1 MFDISF
7 KNQVENDE
15 IDKNVDNIF
24 KIVHISPFNVSI
36 QALALLSQV
45 KDSRE
50 DIEDR
55 FYSAFYRRIFHLEWR
70 NTSKQTY
77 FLKLLYESM
86 SKDQSINRK
95 KAFVKRILQICF
107 SQNVSF
113 VTASLMIVSEL
124 MSEKK
129 EDLMQLD
136 HAILVKNGLL
146 NSNGSKFNDQEDDD
160 DEDENFVDEKTSD
173 EEEKKQIEPKNKKK
187 ESKENKKMSWIH
199 KNNVVFKRHTSY
211 DFNERNPMYAGA
223 EKTLTYELL
232 ALSRHY
238 HPTVAL
244 FATKL
249 LNVNHFFIVSYVFL

>member
-1 MFDISF
+1 M
-7 KNQVENDE
+7 ENDE
-15 IDKNVDNIF
+15 IDKNIDNIF
-24 KIVHISPFNVSI
+24 KIVHISPFNVSM
-36 QALALLSQV
+36 QALALLNQV

-124 MSEKK
+124 MAEKK

-146 NSNGSKFNDQEDDD
+146 NSSESKFNDQEGDD
-160 DEDENFVDEKTSD
+160 DEEEKFFDEKTSD
-173 EEEKKQIEPKNKKK
+173 DEEAKQVETKKKK

-199 KNNVVFKRHTSY
+199 KNNVVFKRHTNY

-232 ALSRHY
+232 ALTRHY

-249 LNVNHFFIVSYVFL
+249 LNVNNTQAFISSFLKILP

>member
-1 MFDISF
+1 MRLF
-7 KNQVENDE
+7 KVENDE
-15 IDKNVDNIF
+15 IDKNIDNIF
-24 KIVHISPFNVSI
+24 KIVHISPFNVSM
-36 QALALLSQV
+36 QALALLNQV

-124 MSEKK
+124 MAEKK
-129 EDLMQLD
+129 EDLLQVD

-146 NSNGSKFNDQEDDD
+146 TSVEPKFDGKGDEEDD
-160 DEDENFVDEKTSD
+160 EEERFVDQKTSD
-173 EEEKKQIEPKNKKK
+173 EDEPKQVETTKGK

-232 ALSRHY
+232 ALTRHY

-244 FATKL
+244 FANKL
-249 LNVNHFFIVSYVFL
+249 LNVKKYSCYLNFA